1 MQHFLET
8 YGGQS
13 IIGYGKPFRG
23 FVEAY
28 EAPRKGLSTDGVIEA
43 SGRRLPMYTSTVQDF
58 VEIGS
63 TPEATLWLVETLNSV
78 YVVSRRTV

>member
-13 IIGYGKPFRG
+13 ILGYGKPFRG
-23 FVEAY
+23 FVETY
-28 EAPRKGLSTDGVIEA
+28 EAPLKGASTEGMIEA
-43 SGRRLPMYTSTVQDF
+43 SGRRLWIYTSTVQDF
-58 VEIGS
+58 VEISS

-78 YVVSRRTV
+78 YVVSRRTM